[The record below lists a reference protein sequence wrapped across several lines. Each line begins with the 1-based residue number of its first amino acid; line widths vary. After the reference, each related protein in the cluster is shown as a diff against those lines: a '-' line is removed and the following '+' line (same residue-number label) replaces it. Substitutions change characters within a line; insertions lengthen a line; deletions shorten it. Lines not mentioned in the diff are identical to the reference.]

1 MLNLKA
7 HNSSSLNGS
16 IKVPGDKSI
25 SHRSVILGG
34 LAVGETIVNGLLES
48 EDVLHTITAMR
59 EFGVIVKKLDEQQW
73 SIYGRG
79 VGGFDEP
86 KNALYLG
93 NSGTGVRLLLGLA
106 AGNPIN
112 AFFIGDNSLSKRPM
126 RRVTAPLEI
135 MGARFVNRSD
145 GCLPIVCSGPK
156 HLLPIQYELP
166 VASAQ
171 VKSAIL
177 LAALGAAG
185 KTTILE
191 PEPTRDHTEIML
203 KQFGAQI
210 NIKPFNKDGREISIV
225 GQPELQAKTI
235 HVPADPS
242 SAAFPAV
249 AALITKGSHIKLKN
263 VCANSLRF
271 GLFEIL
277 IKMGADIKI
286 DCRDN
291 TEGEKIAHLEVKS
304 SSLKGIKVPA
314 EIAPRMIDEYPILAV
329 AAAFAEGTTIMLGLK
344 ELRVKESDRLSAIA
358 KGLVACGVKVEET
371 IDSLTVYGKGGSVEG
386 GAFIEANMDHRIA
399 MSFLV
404 LGMATGKPIEID
416 DSTTIQT
423 SFPNFYELMSQIG
436 CKLTMPSSIK

>member
-1 MLNLKA
+1 
-7 HNSSSLNGS
+7 
-16 IKVPGDKSI
+16 
-25 SHRSVILGG
+25 
-34 LAVGETIVNGLLES
+34 
-48 EDVLHTITAMR
+48 
-59 EFGVIVKKLDEQQW
+59 
-73 SIYGRG
+73 
-79 VGGFDEP
+79 
-86 KNALYLG
+86 
-93 NSGTGVRLLLGLA
+93 
-106 AGNPIN
+106 
-112 AFFIGDNSLSKRPM
+112 
-126 RRVTAPLEI
+126 
-135 MGARFVNRSD
+135 
-145 GCLPIVCSGPK
+145 
-156 HLLPIQYELP
+156 
-166 VASAQ
+166 
-171 VKSAIL
+171 
-177 LAALGAAG
+177 
-185 KTTILE
+185 
-191 PEPTRDHTEIML
+191 ML

-210 NIKPFNKDGREISIV
+210 NIKPFNKGGREISII

-277 IKMGADIKI
+277 IKMGANIKI
-286 DCRDN
+286 DFCDN

-423 SFPNFYELMSQIG
+423 SFPNFYELMLQIG